1 MATSKISL
9 VVVAA
14 LLLAAAGVAVAWL
27 VRPLDPVR
35 VELVQ
40 DGLDHPWDV
49 AFADDGRMLV
59 TERIGRV
66 LVFAS
71 GAAEAELLSTTTI
84 PDVRTE
90 LESGL
95 MGIAIHDGAVFV
107 CASRDPRDDWRVELL
122 RSTLANDGSL
132 A

>member
-95 MGIAIHDGAVFV
+95 MGIDRKSVV
-107 CASRDPRDDWRVELL
+107 
-122 RSTLANDGSL
+122 
-132 A
+132 